1 MVYNSTATNPDPQ
14 LIDDDEYDP
23 FDDFTLVPY
32 DNMTLYTDPVT
43 SIELTVVMDNLG
55 DGANYAFFNNITYVA
70 PKVPSLYT
78 VLNSGAS
85 ASDARI
91 YGEYTHSF
99 VLGYQEVIEI
109 VVNNADPGRHP
120 FHLHGHNFQ
129 VVARSDE
136 DAGDYVPGNETF
148 PDIPMRRDTIMAY
161 GGGHVVVRFIS
172 DNRELSFIQFSKSHD

>member
-1 MVYNSTATNPDPQ
+1 
-14 LIDDDEYDP
+14 
-23 FDDFTLVPY
+23 
-32 DNMTLYTDPVT
+32 MTLYTDPVT

-99 VLGYQEVIEI
+99 VLGYREVIEI

-148 PDIPMRRDTIMAY
+148 PDIPMRRDTVMAY
-161 GGGHVVVRFIS
+161 GGGHVVVRFVS
-172 DNRELSFIQFSKSHD
+172 DNRKLSFTQISKSHD